1 MICAMNIGSDCRFSG
16 PLRLFFERPA
26 SRFAPMRRNFE
37 MSAGGCAATAE
48 QAADAQDLINDRPK
62 LTGAQAI

>member
-1 MICAMNIGSDCRFSG
+1 
-16 PLRLFFERPA
+16 LRLFFERPA